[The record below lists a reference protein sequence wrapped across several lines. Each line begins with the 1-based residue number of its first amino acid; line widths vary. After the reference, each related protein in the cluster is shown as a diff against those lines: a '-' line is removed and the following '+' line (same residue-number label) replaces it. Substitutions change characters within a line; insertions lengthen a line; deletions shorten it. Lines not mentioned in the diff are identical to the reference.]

1 MNDETQK
8 KQLERLTQAL
18 DQSTQDLDGS
28 TLSKLTQA
36 RHAAVAAAGSPRRAR
51 WPAVAVL
58 GGSTAA
64 LGLVA
69 LMMTSQ
75 LSTTPAAP
83 ENLDAV
89 ADFELLAASSDDLEM
104 LEDLEFFEWLG
115 STDLS
120 QGMETG

>member
-1 MNDETQK
+1 MNNETQN
-8 KQLERLTQAL
+8 KQLERLKQAL
-18 DQSTQDLDGS
+18 DQSTEDLDGS

-36 RHAAVAAAGSPRRAR
+36 RHAAVAAAGSPRQAR
-51 WPAVAVL
+51 WPALAVL

-69 LMMTSQ
+69 LMITSQ

-83 ENLDAV
+83 ENRDAIT
-89 ADFELLAASSDDLEM
+89 DFELLAGSPDDLEM

-120 QGMETG
+120 QGTETG

>member
-1 MNDETQK
+1 MNNETQN
-8 KQLERLTQAL
+8 KQLERLKQAL
-18 DQSTQDLDGS
+18 DQSTEDLDGS

-36 RHAAVAAAGSPRRAR
+36 RHAAVAAAGSPPQAR
-51 WPAVAVL
+51 WPALAIL

-69 LMMTSQ
+69 LMITSQ

-83 ENLDAV
+83 ENRDAIT
-89 ADFELLAASSDDLEM
+89 DFELLAGSPDDLEM

-120 QGMETG
+120 QGTETG